1 MPDNKAG
8 NIFKET
14 VNALLSVIE
23 TYDSA
28 LRERSERVA
37 SQCIMSCRKLNLSK
51 KETERIYFAGL
62 LHDIGMF
69 CLPKDIFN
77 KKDSLN
83 EDEMAMVKMH
93 PAAGAKILL
102 NISFLKE
109 VVPIVRH
116 HHEKFDG
123 SGYPDGL
130 KGKDIPYGSRILAL
144 ADLSDALI
152 SGRPYKDKKV
162 VEEVIEEVKN
172 GIVFM
177 GGNITSELV
186 EEFVQHLKLKDAID
200 GAAKRN
206 KVEDKKDVIQ
216 LTVKDVVLRMKKG
229 KISLPSLPNVVQ
241 EVQNA
246 IDSITSTTDD
256 ISKII
261 ETDSVI
267 SLRLISISNSAIYR
281 GADKIQTVRQAVPR
295 LGLKQTKAV
304 VVAIANKGIY
314 QTDNVERKEI
324 LEKMWLHALACAYAS
339 RMIGEKVGEPNID
352 DLFLMGLT
360 HDIGKVLLFKPLT
373 DLLDNSIQFK
383 PEEVMESITEVHCNL
398 GGMLLG
404 KLGFSEDFVRMATMH
419 NNEKFT
425 EATLKYIL
433 VISLANM
440 LARKIGFSLHE
451 GEDIDLAELDQAKL
465 LGLDAA
471 ALEDLC
477 GKVKKT
483 MEVAASK
490 F

>member
-1 MPDNKAG
+1 MVDDKTG
-8 NIFKET
+8 NIFRET
-14 VNALLSVIE
+14 VSALLSVIE

-28 LRERSERVA
+28 LKERSERVA
-37 SQCIMSCRKLNLSK
+37 TQCLMSCRKLNLSK
-51 KETERIYFAGL
+51 KESERIYFAGL

-69 CLPKDIFN
+69 CLPAEMFN
-77 KKDSLN
+77 KKDKLT
-83 EDEMAMVKMH
+83 EDEMAMVKLH

-130 KGKDIPYGSRILAL
+130 KGNDIPYGSRIVAL
-144 ADLSDALI
+144 ADFSDALI
-152 SGRPYKDKKV
+152 AGRPYKDKKV
-162 VEEVIEEVKN
+162 IEEVIEEVQKEA
-172 GIVFM
+172 GKHFDP
-177 GGNITSELV
+177 ELV
-186 EEFVQHLKLKDAID
+186 EDFVQHLKLKDALD

-206 KVEDKKDVIQ
+206 TVEDKKDVIE
-216 LTVKDVVLRMKKG
+216 LTIKDLILKMKKG
-229 KISLPSLPNVVQ
+229 KIALPSLPKVVQ
-241 EVQNA
+241 DVQAA
-246 IDSITSTTDD
+246 IDSVTSTTED
-256 ISKII
+256 IAKII

-267 SLRLISISNSAIYR
+267 SLRLISISNSAVYR
-281 GADKIQTVRQAVPR
+281 GTDKIQTVRQAVPR
-295 LGLKQTKAV
+295 LGLKQTKGI

-339 RMIGEKVGEPNID
+339 RMIGEKLREPNID

-360 HDIGKVLLFKPLT
+360 HDIGRVMLFKPRT
-373 DLLDNSIQFK
+373 DLLDKGMPFK
-383 PEEVMESITEVHCNL
+383 VVEVMDSITEAHCEL
-398 GGMLLG
+398 GGALLG
-404 KLGFSEDFVRMATMH
+404 KLSFSDDFVRVAMMH

-425 EATLKYIL
+425 DATLKYIL
-433 VISLANM
+433 IVSLANI
-440 LARKIGFSLHE
+440 LTRKIGFSFHE
-451 GEDIDLAELDQAKL
+451 GADIDLAEQEQAKL

-471 ALEDLC
+471 ALEDIC

-483 MEVAASK
+483 MEDAASK

>member
-1 MPDNKAG
+1 MADDKTG

-37 SQCIMSCRKLNLSK
+37 SQCLMSCRKLNLSK
-51 KETERIYFAGL
+51 KESERIYFAGL

-69 CLPKDIFN
+69 CLPAEMFN
-77 KKDSLN
+77 KKDSLT
-83 EDEMAMVKMH
+83 EDKLAMLKMH
-93 PAAGAKILL
+93 PAAGEKILS

-130 KGKDIPYGSRILAL
+130 KGKDIPYGSRIVAL
-144 ADLSDALI
+144 ADFSDALI
-152 SGRPYKDKKV
+152 AGRPYKDKKV
-162 VEEVIEEVKN
+162 IQEVIEEVKKEE
-172 GIVFM
+172 GKHFDP
-177 GGNITSELV
+177 ELV
-186 EEFVQHLKLKDAID
+186 EEFVQHLKMKDALD

-206 KVEDKKDVIQ
+206 TAEDKKDVIQ
-216 LTVKDVVLRMKKG
+216 LTIKDLILKMKKG
-229 KISLPSLPNVVQ
+229 KIALPSLPKVVQ
-241 EVQNA
+241 DVQAA
-246 IDSITSTTDD
+246 IDSVTSTTED
-256 ISKII
+256 IAKII

-267 SLRLISISNSAIYR
+267 SLRLISISNSAVYR
-281 GADKIQTVRQAVPR
+281 GTDKIQTVRQAVPR
-295 LGLKQTKAV
+295 LGLKQTKGI

-339 RMIGEKVGEPNID
+339 RMIGEKLKELNID

-360 HDIGKVLLFKPLT
+360 HDIGRVMLFKPLT
-373 DLLDNSIQFK
+373 DLLDKEMPFK
-383 PEEVMESITEVHCNL
+383 VEEIMDSITEAHCEL
-398 GGMLLG
+398 GGALLG

-419 NNEKFT
+419 NNEKFS
-425 EATLKYIL
+425 EATLKNIL
-433 VISLANM
+433 IVSLANI
-440 LARKIGFSLHE
+440 LTRKIGFSLHE
-451 GEDIDLAELDQAKL
+451 GEDIDLAEQEQAKL

-471 ALEDLC
+471 ALEDIC

-483 MEVAASK
+483 MEGAASK

>member
-1 MPDNKAG
+1 MADNQAG

-28 LRERSERVA
+28 LKERSERVA
-37 SQCIMSCRKLNLSK
+37 SQCLMSCRKLNLSK
-51 KETERIYFAGL
+51 KESERIYFAGL

-69 CLPKDIFN
+69 CLPAEMFN
-77 KKDSLN
+77 KKVGLT
-83 EDEMAMVKMH
+83 EDELAMLKLH
-93 PAAGAKILL
+93 PAAGAKILS

-144 ADLSDALI
+144 ADFCDVLI

-162 VEEVIEEVKN
+162 IEEIIEEVKKES
-172 GIVFM
+172 GKHFDP
-177 GGNITSELV
+177 ELV
-186 EEFVQHLKLKDAID
+186 EEFEQVLKLKDAID

-206 KVEDKKDVIQ
+206 KEEDKKEVIE
-216 LTVKDVVLRMKKG
+216 LTVKDIILRMKKG
-229 KISLPSLPNVVQ
+229 KISLPSLPQVVQ
-241 EVQNA
+241 DVQAA
-246 IDSITSTTDD
+246 IDSITSTTED
-256 ISKII
+256 IAKII

-267 SLRLISISNSAIYR
+267 SLRLISISNSAVYR
-281 GADKIQTVRQAVPR
+281 GTDKIETVRQAVPR
-295 LGLKQTKAV
+295 LGLKQTKGI

-339 RMIGEKVGEPNID
+339 RMIGEKLKEPNID

-360 HDIGKVLLFKPLT
+360 HDIGKVMLFKPLT
-373 DLLDNSIQFK
+373 DLLDKSTTFDVA
-383 PEEVMESITEVHCNL
+383 EVMESITEAHCNL
-398 GGMLLG
+398 GGILLG

-433 VISLANM
+433 IISLAN
-440 LARKIGFSLHE
+440 LLTRKMGFSLYE

-471 ALEDLC
+471 ALEDIC
-477 GKVKKT
+477 GKVKET
-483 MEVAASK
+483 MEDAASK